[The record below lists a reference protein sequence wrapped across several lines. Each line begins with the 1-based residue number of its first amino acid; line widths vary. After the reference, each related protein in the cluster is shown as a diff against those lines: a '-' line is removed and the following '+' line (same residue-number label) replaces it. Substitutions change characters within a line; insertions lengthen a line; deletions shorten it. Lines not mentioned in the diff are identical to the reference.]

1 MIRRLIE
8 FIFGKPSA
16 REQRIA
22 RQIRKMF
29 EDAEKDGYEIVVD
42 KGGIYRRKK
51 EG

>member
-8 FIFGKPSA
+8 FIFGKPSE

-29 EDAEKDGYEIVVD
+29 EDAEKDGWEIVVD
-42 KGGIYRRKK
+42 KSGIYRRKK
-51 EG
+51 E